1 MPSALRT
8 SAAGQRILARVRAI
22 GPFLEG
28 SLTITTQ
35 RCGKPTCRCVE
46 AGPIHEA
53 AMLTWKEAGTTR
65 TLHVPIA
72 LREEVAAWVAEGKRL
87 KELSHEMA
95 IAQRAFLIAERR
107 QRAR

>member
-1 MPSALRT
+1 MPSSAQT
-8 SAAGQRILARVRAI
+8 SAAGQSILAHLRAI

-28 SLTITTQ
+28 SLTVTTK

-46 AGPIHEA
+46 AGPLHETA
-53 AMLTWKEAGTTR
+53 VLTWKEVGTTR

-72 LREEVAAWVAEGKRL
+72 LREAVAAWVAEGKRL
-87 KELSHEMA
+87 KQLSHEMA
-95 IAQRAFLIAERR
+95 VAQRAFLIAQRG

>member
-1 MPSALRT
+1 MPSPAQT
-8 SAAGQRILARVRAI
+8 SAAGQRVLARVRAI

-28 SLTITTQ
+28 SLTITTK

-46 AGPIHEA
+46 IGPIHEA
-53 AMLTWKEAGTTR
+53 AVLTWKEAGTTR

-72 LREEVAAWVAEGKRL
+72 LREEVAAWVDEGKRL
-87 KELSHEMA
+87 KQLSHEMSL
-95 IAQRAFLIAERR
+95 AQRAFLIAQRR